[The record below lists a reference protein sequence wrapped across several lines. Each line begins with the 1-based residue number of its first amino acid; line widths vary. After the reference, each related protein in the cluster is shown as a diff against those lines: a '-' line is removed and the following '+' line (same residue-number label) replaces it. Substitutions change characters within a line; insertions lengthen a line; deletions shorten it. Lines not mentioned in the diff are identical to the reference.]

1 MTCDEFLNLPGEDAA
16 HLAECP
22 ACAARQANERPL
34 CDGLKLLA
42 AEMRTEQAPARV
54 EAGLVAAFRMT
65 HARPKRRGFS
75 IERWLKMPAPVA
87 WAAAGCAAAALAF
100 GVWITPHAGPVAP
113 APAAH
118 HSSTLQIEL
127 ANNAETDDG
136 FIPIPDAPQI
146 DPNEDVNVV
155 RMELPGTAMLA
166 VGLDVTPDQLSGT
179 VEAEVKLG
187 ADGLPR
193 AVRFLD

>member
-22 ACAARQANERPL
+22 ACAARQANERSL
-34 CDGLKLLA
+34 REGLKMLA
-42 AEMRTEQAPARV
+42 AQMLAEQAPPRV
-54 EAGLVAAFRMT
+54 EAGLISAFRMA
-65 HARPKRRGFS
+65 HAGSPRRGFS
-75 IERWLKMPAPVA
+75 IERWLRIPAPVA
-87 WAAAGCAAAALAF
+87 WAGVGCAAAALAF
-100 GVWITPHAGPVAP
+100 GLWIAPHARPAAP
-113 APAAH
+113 SPAAH
-118 HSSTLQIEL
+118 HSSTSQVEL

-166 VGLDVTPDQLSGT
+166 VGLDVTPDQVSGT